1 MNKYFKSFLMAISMF
16 TIIPL
21 PRYEWDD
28 EGGKNIL
35 KFYPLIGLIIGLIWY
50 GVFKLFNLLQLQIII
65 STKRTT
71 LQIIHSKY

>member
-50 GVFKLFNLLQLQIII
+50 GVFKLFNYPFYINGHASFRWIYGCL
-65 STKRTT
+65 
-71 LQIIHSKY
+71 

>member
-1 MNKYFKSFLMAISMF
+1 MF

-35 KFYPLIGLIIGLIWY
+35 KFYPLIGVIIGLIWY
-50 GVFKLFNLLQLQIII
+50 GVFKLFNLLNASIM
-65 STKRTT
+65 
-71 LQIIHSKY
+71 

>member
-35 KFYPLIGLIIGLIWY
+35 KFYPLIGLIIGLI
-50 GVFKLFNLLQLQIII
+50 FICIEAA
-65 STKRTT
+65 
-71 LQIIHSKY
+71 

>member
-50 GVFKLFNLLQLQIII
+50 CLLYT
-65 STKRTT
+65 SDAADE
-71 LQIIHSKY
+71 